1 MSYGRFFTKW
11 NDRKFYKMAIAIAV
25 GGGAVQLFGYF
36 VRNRQYNIIAY
47 TDHFRKAVAVAKAN
61 AGMEYLLGKPLEI
74 KVSDK
79 IRCRESKQYFSDSI
93 TFMFLY
99 FTQQDCRI
107 TKSLKNSALSRK
119 EPRTQSYLST

>member
-1 MSYGRFFTKW
+1 MSY
-11 NDRKFYKMAIAIAV
+11 DRVPYWKFSKMAFAIAI
-25 GGGAVQLFGYF
+25 GGGAIQLFGYF
-36 VRNRQYNIIAY
+36 VRNREYNNITY

-61 AGMEYLLGKPLEI
+61 AGMEYLLGKPLDI

-93 TFMFLY
+93 TYMFLY

-107 TKSLKNSALSRK
+107 TKDGVG
-119 EPRTQSYLST
+119 P